1 VSVGTERGW
10 VGRIAVPQTGFP
22 CGTTLVSIVS
32 VGTFVSDVSI
42 GTFVSIVSVGTL
54 VSDVSVGTLVS
65 IVSVLKKTYP
75 ESCKDRKG
83 RIANMPPVLC
93 WRGLAD
99 MPPACRAQ
107 ALRVPAPQKTSLL
120 AAIASRTLYGSA
132 CHARV

>member
-1 VSVGTERGW
+1 MSVGTERGW
-10 VGRIAVPQTGFP
+10 VRRIAVPQTGFP

-32 VGTFVSDVSI
+32 VGTLVSDVSI
-42 GTFVSIVSVGTL
+42 GTFVSI
-54 VSDVSVGTLVS
+54 VSVGTLVS

-107 ALRVPAPQKTSLL
+107 ALRVPAPQKTSML
-120 AAIASRTLYGSA
+120 AAIASRTLYGSV
-132 CHARV
+132 CQARVG